1 MKNTN
6 TTATTTT
13 TTPVY
18 GLVIG
23 NTFIPVTEE
32 QMRSIMAVIAPG
44 AKAQAKPTQ
53 EAKEIASKAPKAPEP
68 APVKAAEKATAPKGA
83 KAQAPAAKAAATTY
97 KHGEIKV
104 TASGKTVSFTYGDT
118 GSRVNDSRIYGKFR
132 ELGGTWDKTNRVYTF
147 ASAKKAAEVAS
158 QMDHFKVIQ

>member
-13 TTPVY
+13 TAPVY

-23 NTFIPVTEE
+23 NAFVPVTEE

-44 AKAQAKPTQ
+44 AKAQAKPT
-53 EAKEIASKAPKAPEP
+53 EAASKAPEP
-68 APVKAAEKATAPKGA
+68 APVKAEKATAPKGA
-83 KAQAPAAKAAATTY
+83 KAPKAAAPTAKAVAY
-97 KHGEIKV
+97 KHGEIK
-104 TASGKTVSFTYGDT
+104 TAVDGKSVSFTYGDT

-132 ELGGTWDKTNRVYTF
+132 ELGGVWNKEQKVYTF
-147 ASAKKAAEVAS
+147 SSAKKAAEVAS